1 MEEKM
6 KDREGRDRRGRRKKK
21 RGKVMALAYR
31 V

>member
-6 KDREGRDRRGRRKKK
+6 KDREGRDRRGKWKEK
-21 RGKVMALAYR
+21 RGKVMTLAYR

>member
-6 KDREGRDRRGRRKKK
+6 KDREGRDIRGKRKK
-21 RGKVMALAYR
+21 REKVMTLVYR